1 MVGYRVVTEQ
11 LPPQSRTGIVS
22 SSGLCTDTHPPT
34 RPPQPNTSR
43 LACLAFLMTQT
54 TWHASGATDAPPQVS
69 GGNTEASVAQANT
82 PLHPSTNPDLGKAAP
97 KIDPPH
103 RGWSDSSSDGPRLR
117 PSELE
122 KLEGLLSS
130 FQGSP
135 NEAIAYRELAE
146 WLRKHP
152 QSRADALPS
161 YWGEGKRS
169 VSPEA
174 PGPSAILELQT
185 AVDAGSKRIELR
197 ASQQFVDTLDSLA
210 QETNLSRANVIRR
223 AIALYARALWEKSRG
238 NVIGIAA
245 LENNQI
251 RLNEIIQV

>member
-1 MVGYRVVTEQ
+1 
-11 LPPQSRTGIVS
+11 
-22 SSGLCTDTHPPT
+22 
-34 RPPQPNTSR
+34 
-43 LACLAFLMTQT
+43 MTQT

-97 KIDPPH
+97 KIDPDRMAPTGGAVGH
-103 RGWSDSSSDGPRLR
+103 RYLNHSSLDGEDIDRGAL
-117 PSELE
+117 LE